1 MIYTLKK
8 NGPIKELLSDN
19 GSINKSR
26 IKKKKKKII
35 AVEIEQV
42 IYLFF
47 VGKTVM
53 LTSII
58 IRV

>member
-1 MIYTLKK
+1 MICTLKK

-26 IKKKKKKII
+26 IKKKKKII

-42 IYLFF
+42 IYLSF